1 MLIERLDFYGRCPKC
16 NLDAIESGFMIN
28 NGDYHIEEWDCFNCG
43 HHWEVKVKIYN
54 TPVLNESDI
63 ATTPPDELAEK
74 LVYALRRTSDSQIV
88 YSSDVIDK
96 FYKNK
101 KRALA
106 ATVQVLKDMAKL
118 KEVER

>member
-1 MLIERLDFYGRCPKC
+1 MLIERLDFYGCCPKC
-16 NLDAIESGFMIN
+16 NLDAIESGVMIN
-28 NGDYHIEEWDCFNCG
+28 KGDYHIEKWYCFNCD
-43 HHWEVKVKIYN
+43 HHWEVKVKMYN

-74 LVYALRRTSDSQIV
+74 LVYAFRRTRDSQIV

-106 ATVQVLKDMAKL
+106 ATVQMLKDMAKV
-118 KEVER
+118 KEVCQ